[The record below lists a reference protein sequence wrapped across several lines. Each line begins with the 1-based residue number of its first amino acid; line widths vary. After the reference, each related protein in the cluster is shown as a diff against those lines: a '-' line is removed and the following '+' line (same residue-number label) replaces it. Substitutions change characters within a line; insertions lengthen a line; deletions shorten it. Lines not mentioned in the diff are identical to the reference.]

1 MIDARLALHIVRKW
15 VYYGTLSS
23 ARYPKE
29 RSQQMTTAWKAL
41 VESRLR
47 SNIEQIGV
55 SATYMSLATVKPDNT
70 PANRTVV
77 FR

>member
-1 MIDARLALHIVRKW
+1 
-15 VYYGTLSS
+15 
-23 ARYPKE
+23 
-29 RSQQMTTAWKAL
+29 MTTAWKAL